1 MRVKNSFRS
10 SSSIIDFVANS
21 LKIEDKVFPFI
32 NICQP
37 YLSYESF
44 IYIYISFIIFISIFF
59 VLLEFANYA
68 KRFRFV
74 FTFDGSKIV
83 CVAF

>member
-44 IYIYISFIIFISIFF
+44 IYISFIIFISIFF